1 MAKSIN
7 YETKDINTKD
17 GNLRFGHIH
26 KDQVISSV
34 MLQGQGGLEYITID
48 QTGERKG
55 WITSRCRGRHQI
67 KCGDNIPKGQPAF
80 WLDAASGDIVISTRG
95 RIRMEAE
102 NIDITAYAGDPTNG
116 FVNISGKEGVNIEG
130 KSVNING
137 NEKMS
142 IFTDGSMQMTAMNIL
157 KMYTGD
163 MQSLTASANL
173 KPPALPL
180 SDTILNKVFP
190 LNL

>member
-34 MLQGQGGLEYITID
+34 MIQGQGGLEYITID

-55 WITSRCRGRHQI
+55 WITSRCRGRYQI

-102 NIDITAYAGDPTNG
+102 NIDIQAYGFDPSNG
-116 FVNISGKEGVNIEG
+116 YVNILGKEGVNIEG

-163 MQSLTASANL
+163 MQSLTAASNL
-173 KPPALPL
+173 KPPNL
-180 SDTILNKVFP
+180 SVAPSILNKVFP

>member
-1 MAKSIN
+1 MTKATN
-7 YETKDINTKD
+7 YETKDIHSKD

-26 KDQVISSV
+26 KDQVISSA
-34 MLQGQGGLEYITID
+34 MIQGQGGLEYITID
-48 QTGERKG
+48 QTDPRKG
-55 WITSRCRGRHQI
+55 WITSRCRGRYQI
-67 KCGDNIPKGQPAF
+67 KCGDDIPKEQPAF

-102 NIDITAYAGDPTNG
+102 NIDIIAYGENTSNG
-116 FVNISGKEGVNIEG
+116 YVNILGKEGVNIEA
-130 KSVNING
+130 KTVNVNG

-163 MQSLTASANL
+163 MQSLTASSNL
-173 KPPALPL
+173 KPPELPML
-180 SDTILNKVFP
+180 GSILNKVFP